1 MAKTIQL
8 LLLNNV
14 ENLGIV
20 GDLVKVKPGYA
31 RNFLLP
37 MQLAE
42 FPTEEKIESLK
53 EARAEAMKE
62 LQALRSERQ
71 SLIERLEDIE
81 VTLVR
86 SANDQGALYGS
97 VTQRDIC
104 DALSAAGYEVELRA
118 IRLSSPIKRVGSY
131 TAPIQFD
138 RDQKTEITV
147 VVESDQPIEELD
159 ATDEPEAEGEAQEGG
174 GAAEA
179 TDEKTPATAEA

>member
-1 MAKTIQL
+1 MAKSIEL

-31 RNFLLP
+31 RNYLLP
-37 MQLAE
+37 LQLAE

-53 EARAEAMKE
+53 EARAVAMKE
-62 LQALRSERQ
+62 LEALKAERQ

-97 VTQRDIC
+97 VTQRDIA

-118 IRLSSPIKRVGSY
+118 IRLSSPIRRVGSY

-138 RDQKTEITV
+138 RDQKTEIHVT
-147 VVESDQPIEELD
+147 VESDQPIEELD
-159 ATDEPEAEGEAQEGG
+159 APDEPQVEGEATEG
-174 GAAEA
+174 AEA
-179 TDEKTPATAEA
+179 SAEEAPATADA

>member
-1 MAKTIQL
+1 MAKTIEL

-31 RNFLLP
+31 RNYLLP

-53 EARAEAMKE
+53 EARAVALKE
-62 LQALRSERQ
+62 LEALKAKRQ
-71 SLIERLEDIE
+71 SLIEQLEDIE

-97 VTQRDIC
+97 VTQRDIA
-104 DALSAAGYEVELRA
+104 DALSAAGYDVELRA
-118 IRLSSPIKRVGSY
+118 IRLSSPIRRVGSY
-131 TAPIQFD
+131 TAPIQFG

-147 VVESDQPIEELD
+147 IVESDQPIEELD
-159 ATDEPEAEGEAQEGG
+159 EPDEPQVEGEAAEG
-174 GAAEA
+174 AEA
-179 TDEKTPATAEA
+179 SAEETPATADA